1 MIFFQFNKIHFADK
15 KSAWDIGQ
23 IKSTKNIRIISG
35 TAAERQADDKVSI
48 ASMSRNQL
56 IEEKLKTEGLCHPN
70 LYPDA
75 QEKEKEWIKYLTN
88 LRKELSQKS

>member
-1 MIFFQFNKIHFADK
+1 MKVP
-15 KSAWDIGQ
+15 
-23 IKSTKNIRIISG
+23 KNIRNISG